1 MLKDLRID
9 LWQLVLCAVDMLLT
23 ISLTSAVCSRD
34 YSRAGEIDL
43 LRDTVYCVGPFVGPS
58 VVRLNAEQCY
68 VS

>member
-1 MLKDLRID
+1 MLKDLRIVF
-9 LWQLVLCAVDMLLT
+9 WQLVLYAVDMLLT

-43 LRDTVYCVGPFVGPS
+43 LRDIVYCVGPFVGPS
-58 VVRLNAEQCY
+58 VVRLNAEQCC